1 MESMSEGLPHSTAA
15 IDGTADNESSFHH
28 DNATATATHHVAFAS
43 SAASSQHHHH
53 APSASPSSTTATV
66 HRLSSNKMLD
76 PSRPRRLSSTNT
88 PREAHMDAL
97 IAARRESM
105 KCLFPD
111 ARVASNHP
119 VHQHEEDEEEGQQQQ
134 QQNNLSKSTLEQQS
148 EFVRK
153 LRSLEE
159 KTNPISSSSSS
170 SRRTPMEIR
179 LKNVTFQVP
188 RSIESEDRKIHTIY
202 NSSPLYKIHKFMKRS
217 ISSIREM
224 KKNGGTNTAL
234 SSGNSNTGEEGY
246 TNVLSNINLV
256 LKPTK
261 MYLILG
267 PPLSGKTS
275 LLKAIGGML
284 LQSQKSTVLSGSIQ
298 YNNVNVL
305 DDKNRELIQN
315 LVAFVRQHD
324 CHAARLTVDETFT
337 FARNCKDSSSGGKQQ
352 QEKGG
357 RNNRVE
363 STLEAL
369 GLAYVKD
376 TFVGDEAVRGVSGG
390 QRRR

>member
-1 MESMSEGLPHSTAA
+1 
-15 IDGTADNESSFHH
+15 
-28 DNATATATHHVAFAS
+28 
-43 SAASSQHHHH
+43 
-53 APSASPSSTTATV
+53 
-66 HRLSSNKMLD
+66 
-76 PSRPRRLSSTNT
+76 
-88 PREAHMDAL
+88 MDAL

-111 ARVASNHP
+111 AHVASNHP
-119 VHQHEEDEEEGQQQQ
+119 VHQQHEEEGQQQ
-134 QQNNLSKSTLEQQS
+134 NLSKSALEQQS

-159 KTNPISSSSSS
+159 KANTTSSSSSSS

-217 ISSIREM
+217 LSSIREM

-234 SSGNSNTGEEGY
+234 SSSNSSTGEEGY

-275 LLKAIGGML
+275 LLEAIGGML
-284 LQSQKSTVLSGSIQ
+284 LQSKTTVLSGSIQ
-298 YNNVNVL
+298 YNNINVL
-305 DDKNRELIQN
+305 DDRNRELIQN

-352 QEKGG
+352 LEEGD

-390 QRRR
+390 QRRRVTLGEVSYHFILQIVFVHHDFIQLLFVSPHKKKLHRCWCLIHHSCAEMKYPRDSIQPPQLTY